1 MDIKNVIKS
10 FREEKCP
17 CGRVHETAVQDVRI
31 GSGLVHSVGEIL
43 KENNFPKNIIL
54 VADKDTFAA
63 AEGIVESLSDFEI
76 EYKIYDRIRV
86 ARMEHVNELC
96 DMIRGRDVAIL
107 GVGTGSV
114 HDPCRLAAARED
126 KKLCLFGTAPS
137 MDGFASYSSP
147 IVDGFFKASYAAKSP
162 EVIIGDTKILANAPT
177 PLKSSG
183 FGDMVAKYVGLVDWQ
198 VSALLS
204 GEYYCER
211 IANLTRLGIDTLMGM
226 ADKVT
231 VNDEETA
238 GKIFEALLMTGLGM
252 SFAQNSRPA
261 SGSEHVVAHL
271 IECFELLEGKEPNL
285 HGEDVG
291 VATLEML
298 KLYSEMAKHEKI
310 HGKRESV
317 DWDDVY
323 KTFGPMADDVRKLNS
338 PKTVADEVDPKF
350 LEDNWCKIRDIIAS
364 VPSYE
369 ECLEKMT
376 LAGCKLTVSDIGKS
390 QQLFDKCV
398 KYSPYMRYR
407 LTLLR
412 IRDMIELL

>member
-1 MDIKNVIKS
+1 MKS
-10 FREEKCP
+10 ILIFRGLTIDE
-17 CGRVHETAVQDVRI
+17 VHKMNH
-31 GSGLVHSVGEIL
+31 GLKGLWWALEAS
-43 KENNFPKNIIL
+43 
-54 VADKDTFAA
+54 DKA
-63 AEGIVESLSDFEI
+63 
-76 EYKIYDRIRV
+76 
-86 ARMEHVNELC
+86 
-96 DMIRGRDVAIL
+96 
-107 GVGTGSV
+107 
-114 HDPCRLAAARED
+114 
-126 KKLCLFGTAPS
+126 
-137 MDGFASYSSP
+137 
-147 IVDGFFKASYAAKSP
+147 
-162 EVIIGDTKILANAPT
+162 
-177 PLKSSG
+177 
-183 FGDMVAKYVGLVDWQ
+183 
-198 VSALLS
+198 
-204 GEYYCER
+204 
-211 IANLTRLGIDTLMGM
+211 M
-226 ADKVT
+226 ADRVRE
-231 VNDEETA
+231 NDEQTA

-261 SGSEHVVAHL
+261 SGCEHVVAHL

-323 KTFGPMADDVRKLNS
+323 ATFGPMADDVRKLNE

-350 LEDNWCKIRDIIAS
+350 LEDNWQKIRDIIAS

-398 KYSPYMRYR
+398 KYSPYMRYSM
-407 LTLLR
+407 TLLR